1 MSECPI
7 IYSRSKIEKLIYSNK
22 IDPKYA
28 YISIYGTNEKQVKY
42 PSYIR
47 HISLCMDDLKATDL
61 DKPEEYHLED
71 FKRIANFI
79 IRSINDGFLLVCQC
93 ESGVSRSVGIAMAIS
108 KWSGRKDNIY
118 LNNNKYMP
126 NTLFY
131 ELTLKAL
138 EEITFRRK
146 IY

>member
-28 YISIYGTNEKQVKY
+28 YISIYGTDEKQVKY

-93 ESGVSRSVGIAMAIS
+93 ESGVSRSVGIAIAIA
-108 KWSGRKDNIY
+108 KWSGDIGDIY
-118 LNNNKYMP
+118 LEDYKYTP

-131 ELTLKAL
+131 THTLKAL
-138 EEITFRRK
+138 REVSFNK
-146 IY
+146 KD